1 MGHRNTP
8 VVIAANVGGT
18 GLFWT
23 GQTWSEA
30 YPDAHQYPNI
40 DAARKE
46 AGKTFARGD
55 TRSCSYGCASG
66 TWGSTNLSTPLTM
79 PSITSTN

>member
-30 YPDAHQYPNI
+30 YPDAHQYLNI

-55 TRSCSYGCASG
+55 TFAVANHGQANEYR
-66 TWGSTNLSTPLTM
+66 LPL
-79 PSITSTN
+79 

>member
-23 GQTWSEA
+23 GQTWSET

-55 TRSCSYGCASG
+55 TFAVANHGQGNECR
-66 TWGSTNLSTPLTM
+66 LPL
-79 PSITSTN
+79 